1 MYTRSHRQNILYI
14 TKDISYNK
22 QASVIALYIMLY
34 YMHQEATASNQ
45 ERCATSHAHGA
56 LVDIATGTVEALH
69 LTNVTS

>member
-1 MYTRSHRQNILYI
+1 
-14 TKDISYNK
+14 
-22 QASVIALYIMLY
+22 MLY

-56 LVDIATGTVEALH
+56 LIDIATGTVETLH